1 MIPVPQALME
11 ALEIGQKLGVLDEI
25 VDAAVHLVKGDRI
38 EAVIAAETGAI
49 KAAARAP
56 YRLKEERERQEK
68 GG

>member
-11 ALEIGQKLGVLDEI
+11 ALELGQKLGVLDDI
-25 VDAAVHLVKGDRI
+25 VDVAVHLVKGDTL
-38 EAVIAAETGAI
+38 EAKLAAETGSI

-56 YRLKEERERQEK
+56 YRLKEQ